1 MVQPAN
7 ERVTSKIEPVI
18 QTTKE
23 YRWERNIGHIFI
35 FYYGRNDK
43 YSTFFPYVF
52 FLISRASFF
61 PIRSQT
67 MYAHESPCI
76 RLDELVKLHV
86 MDDAAGNYTAPLLS
100 HQEKKKEKE
109 E

>member
-1 MVQPAN
+1 
-7 ERVTSKIEPVI
+7 
-18 QTTKE
+18 
-23 YRWERNIGHIFI
+23 
-35 FYYGRNDK
+35 
-43 YSTFFPYVF
+43 
-52 FLISRASFF
+52 
-61 PIRSQT
+61 